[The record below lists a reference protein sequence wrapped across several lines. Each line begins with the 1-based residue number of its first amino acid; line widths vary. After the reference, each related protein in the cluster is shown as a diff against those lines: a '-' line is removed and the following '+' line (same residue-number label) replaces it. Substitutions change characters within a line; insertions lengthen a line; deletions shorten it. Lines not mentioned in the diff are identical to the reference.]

1 MTRTTTVARRHAR
14 ANASALVLGVGLVLM
29 GAVLIG
35 LSGTE
40 RAGAVVPGLNGRIA
54 FARTV
59 PGTHGEIF
67 VMNPDG
73 SGLRQLT
80 HVPPKSNAAF
90 ATYSPDGT
98 KIVLLGPRDDRY
110 TMDANGTHLTRIVAD
125 QPGGVSDWGTSP

>member
-1 MTRTTTVARRHAR
+1 MARTTTVARGRTR
-14 ANASALVLGVGLVLM
+14 GNASSLVLGVGLVLM
-29 GAVLIG
+29 GAVLVG

-73 SGLRQLT
+73 SGQANLT
-80 HVPPKSNAAF
+80 NNPARDFDPAW
-90 ATYSPDGT
+90 SPDGT
-98 KIVLLGPRDDRY
+98 RIAFASERDG
-110 TMDANGTHLTRIVAD
+110 NGDIFVMNAD
-125 QPGGVSDWGTSP
+125 G